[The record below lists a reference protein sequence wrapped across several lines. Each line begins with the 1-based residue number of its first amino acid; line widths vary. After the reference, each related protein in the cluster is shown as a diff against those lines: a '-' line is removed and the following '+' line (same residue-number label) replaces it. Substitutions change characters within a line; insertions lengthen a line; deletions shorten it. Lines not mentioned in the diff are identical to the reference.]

1 MYLIVG
7 NEQNRI
13 LDIWDI
19 INYQS
24 NGNLLCGTY
33 AISKTLIKEVV
44 QIDSIPEGVIP
55 WYYAYTNGEYS
66 EILPPPPTTEEQ
78 LEDVFLGHF
87 GAIAFPAAFQNE
99 VGDAILT
106 RVFLITSVKKR
117 RLISRAFFIVI
128 EREALCSDIVK
139 MKIWNHICSNR

>member
-78 LEDVFLGHF
+78 LEDAQTALGLL
-87 GAIAFPAAFQNE
+87 GYTEEEAAN
-99 VGDAILT
+99 G
-106 RVFLITSVKKR
+106 
-117 RLISRAFFIVI
+117 
-128 EREALCSDIVK
+128 
-139 MKIWNHICSNR
+139 